1 MIGRNVIETVLGAVV
16 LMVAVLFVYLFY
28 QSTQI
33 RTAEGYRLTAT
44 FSTIGGLNKGSDVRI
59 SGIKVGTV
67 VAQGLDPE
75 TYNAV
80 VTLSIAPHVRLPVDT
95 VAAIA
100 NEGILGGKYVRIE
113 PGRERETLP
122 PGGAIRRS
130 KDYRSLEDQVGEI
143 IFLATGGES
152 GGGRR

>member
-1 MIGRNVIETVLGAVV
+1 MIGRNVVETVLGAVV
-16 LMVAVLFVYLFY
+16 LIVAALFVYLFY

-33 RTAEGYRLTAT
+33 RAVDGYRLTAT

-67 VAQGLDPE
+67 VEQGLDPK
-75 TYNAV
+75 TYGAV
-80 VTLSIAPHVRLPVDT
+80 VTLSVASHVKLPVDT

-100 NEGILGGKYVRIE
+100 NEGILGGKYVRLE

-122 PGGAIRRS
+122 PGGAIKRS

-152 GGGRR
+152 GGARK

>member
-1 MIGRNVIETVLGAVV
+1 MIGRNVVETVLGAVV
-16 LMVAVLFVYLFY
+16 LIVAALFVYLFY

-33 RTAEGYRLTAT
+33 RAVEGYRLTAT
-44 FSTIGGLNKGSDVRI
+44 FASIGGLNKGSDVRI

-67 VAQGLDPE
+67 VDQSLDPK

-80 VTLSIAPHVRLPVDT
+80 VTLSVASHVKLPVDT

-100 NEGILGGKYVRIE
+100 NEGILGGKYVRLE

-122 PGGAIRRS
+122 PGGAIRKS

-152 GGGRR
+152 GGARK

>member
-1 MIGRNVIETVLGAVV
+1 MIGRNVVETVLGAVV
-16 LMVAVLFVYLFY
+16 LIVAVLFVYLFY

-33 RTAEGYRLTAT
+33 RTVEGYRLTAT
-44 FSTIGGLNKGSDVRI
+44 FASIGGLNKGSDVRI

-67 VAQGLDPE
+67 VDQSLDSK

-80 VTLSIAPHVRLPVDT
+80 VTLSLASHVKLPVDT

-100 NEGILGGKYVRIE
+100 NEGILGGKYVRLE

-122 PGGAIRRS
+122 PGGAIKRS

-143 IFLATGGES
+143 IFLATGGDS
-152 GGGRR
+152 GGARK

>member
-1 MIGRNVIETVLGAVV
+1 MIGRNVVETVLGAVV
-16 LMVAVLFVYLFY
+16 LIVAALFVYLFY

-33 RTAEGYRLTAT
+33 RTVEGYRLTAT
-44 FSTIGGLNKGSDVRI
+44 FASIGGLNKGSDVRI

-67 VAQGLDPE
+67 VDQSLDPK

-80 VTLSIAPHVRLPVDT
+80 VTLSVATHVKLPVDT

-100 NEGILGGKYVRIE
+100 NEGILGGKYVRLE

-122 PGGAIRRS
+122 PGGAIKRS

-152 GGGRR
+152 GGARK